1 MIITIFTIC
10 EKLNIQVYD
19 IFCMFKVKLH
29 FWNLEAGNVGEES
42 LDIVA
47 LALFL
52 ATFNVS

>member
-1 MIITIFTIC
+1 MKSLID
-10 EKLNIQVYD
+10 IQVYD
-19 IFCMFKVKLH
+19 IFCMFKLKLH